1 MFLISGVQQIG
12 SVYIFIGF
20 PGGASGK
27 EPACQC
33 RRLKKLGFNPWV
45 GEIPWRRTWKPT
57 PVFLP
62 EEFHGQELG
71 SLQSIGSLRVG
82 HNWSD
87 LACIY
92 IYMHSSSL

>member
-20 PGGASGK
+20 PDGASGK

-45 GEIPWRRTWKPT
+45 GEIPWRKTWKPT
-57 PVFLP
+57 PVFLL
-62 EEFHGQELG
+62 EEFHGQ
-71 SLQSIGSLRVG
+71 R
-82 HNWSD
+82 NWAVYSP
-87 LACIY
+87 
-92 IYMHSSSL
+92 